1 MKIKNL
7 LLTLA
12 GAAVVA
18 FSCQDPVRPP
28 RPDNGSDQGGQDKP
42 VTLEHKGTVEDPYS
56 VADAIA
62 FTKALGSDV
71 QSEND
76 VYIKGVVTSIKE
88 AFGSFGNVTLYIG
101 DTATST
107 ETFYVYRVL
116 GLGNKKCSDPDAVK
130 EGDEVVVCGK
140 VVNFKGNTPE
150 TVQGSAFLYSI
161 NGKSEPVDNPV
172 AGEAKG
178 TGTEADPF
186 NVAAAI
192 AKCQEAG
199 TTATTEVYFVTGK
212 VTAVDESGAVQY
224 GNITLDLV
232 DEGST
237 AVFKAYRIKSVG
249 GAAFTSEGN
258 VQVGDVVVVKGQ
270 LVNYSNNTPE
280 TAQNTGELVSVN
292 GQAPTLRPAI
302 SVKASTQIA
311 SSELE
316 AVVEY
321 SVVNPVAGK
330 SVTIADVKDG
340 GVATVTLEA
349 AAVKVVFATVNE
361 TENAKEVSFTLKYEG
376 ASDAVCTVIQ
386 KAKPSG
392 EEGATVTFDATADLA
407 ETGSTA
413 AAWTL
418 TKDGVT
424 LSCSNGIGGNGQQ
437 YRIYKS
443 QTITVSAPA
452 GKKVL
457 GVEFTCTAK
466 GDAQYGPGCFTTA
479 SGYTF
484 ADEVGTWAGEE
495 ESVVFTATTNQ
506 VRATKIVVTLS
517 K

>member
-1 MKIKNL
+1 MKIKHL
-7 LLTLA
+7 ILAFAAATLA
-12 GAAVVA
+12 FA
-18 FSCQDPVRPP
+18 SCDKPTPVRP
-28 RPDNGSDQGGQDKP
+28 GGGGTDQDKDP
-42 VTLEHKGTVEDPYS
+42 VAEHAGTLEDPFT
-56 VADAIA
+56 VADAIV
-62 FTKALGSDV
+62 FTSALGADE
-71 QSEND
+71 QSAND
-76 VYIKGVVTSIKE
+76 VYIKGIVTSVKE
-88 AFGSFGNVTLYIG
+88 PFSSYGNVTLYLG
-101 DTATST
+101 DSADAA

-116 GLGNKKCSDPDAVK
+116 GLGNKKCTDPDAVK
-130 EGDEVVVCGK
+130 VGDEVVVCGK
-140 VVNFKGNTPE
+140 VVNYKGNTPE
-150 TVQGSAFLYSI
+150 TVQGSAYLYSI
-161 NGKSEPVDNPV
+161 NGKSEPVDQPV
-172 AGEAKG
+172 AGQPKG

-192 AKCQEAG
+192 AKCQETG

-212 VTAVDESGAVQY
+212 VSAVDESGAVQY

-258 VQVGDVVVVKGQ
+258 AKVGDVVVVKGQ
-270 LVNYSNNTPE
+270 LVNYSGNTPE

-292 GQAPTLRPAI
+292 GQAPTLHPAI
-302 SVKASTQIA
+302 NVKTSTQV
-311 SSELE
+311 SYDQLE
-316 AVVEY
+316 VEVEY
-321 SVVNPVAGK
+321 SVANPVAGK

-340 GVATVTLEA
+340 GIATVTLEA
-349 AAVKVVFATVNE
+349 AAVKVVFAAANE

-376 ASDAVCTVIQ
+376 AADAVCTVTQ
-386 KAKPSG
+386 KVKPSG
-392 EEGATVTFDATADLA
+392 EEGATVEFDATADLA
-407 ETGSTA
+407 STGSSA

-418 TKDGVT
+418 EKDGVK
-424 LSCSNGIGGNGQQ
+424 LECSNGIGGNGQQ

-457 GVEFTCTAK
+457 GVVFTCTAK

-495 ESVVFTATTNQ
+495 ESVVFTASSNQ